1 MNQFTHKMNLS
12 VLGFK
17 GKIMII
23 LGSKYDKTFPPDL
36 LSMPDKGTVG
46 RVSLVF
52 FRPGIASSG
61 FPLSSTFLCT
71 FCSLQAS
78 LATLRGRK

>member
-1 MNQFTHKMNLS
+1 
-12 VLGFK
+12 
-17 GKIMII
+17 MII

-46 RVSLVF
+46 RVSFVF